1 MTDKPPAEDPP
12 ARYPVHAWAGVVMVV
27 FFWALNWLLE
37 GPRTHVY
44 FFPLW
49 LGYALAV
56 DGLVLVRRGTSLL
69 TRSRRDFALLF
80 VISAPS
86 WWLFELINRHTQ
98 NWTYVGAELF
108 TDVQYVVLC
117 TIAFSTVMPAVFE
130 TAELIRSFGWTDRTT
145 AGPRISRTRR
155 AASLCLVMGLAAG
168 VLIAWWP
175 TTFYPL
181 VWGMLVGLIEPLN
194 VWLGRPSLLHDLG
207 RGDWAPAA
215 CVAAGALT
223 CGFFWELWNVYSFP
237 KWTYHTPGVDALYVF
252 EMPLLGYV
260 GYLPFGLELYALGRL
275 ARGRNLN
282 LSL

>member
-1 MTDKPPAEDPP
+1 VRFPG
-12 ARYPVHAWAGVVMVV
+12 HGWAGVVMIVL
-27 FFWALNWLLE
+27 FWALNWVLE
-37 GPRTHVY
+37 GPRTHLY

-56 DGLVLVRRGTSLL
+56 DGLVLIRRGTSLL

-80 VISAPS
+80 VMSAPA

-130 TAELIRSFGWTDRTT
+130 TAELIRSFRWTDR
-145 AGPRISRTRR
+145 ASRGPYVSSPRR
-155 AASLCLVMGLAAG
+155 AASWCFAMGIAAAA
-168 VLIAWWP
+168 LIWLWP
-175 TTFYPL
+175 TRFYPL

-194 VWLGRPSLLHDLG
+194 VWIGRRSLLDEISH
-207 RGDWAPAA
+207 GDWGPAV
-215 CVAAGALT
+215 CVATGALT
-223 CGFFWELWNVYSFP
+223 CGFFWELWNTYSFP
-237 KWTYHTPGVDALYVF
+237 KWTYHTPGVDVLYVF

-260 GYLPFGLELYALGRL
+260 GYLPFGLELYALARL
-275 ARGRNLN
+275 VRGRGLN